1 MPNSAL
7 GPGSVTAAVRAN
19 TGASLSRSSYFQ
31 LRSNA
36 IAVDSTAPLGVRCPT
51 GLCIFR
57 YDSICHQVVDVPI
70 LVQVIHV
77 HANEHSFVKLNQN
90 TTRVDL
96 TVASGEQYG
105 ISVNHFVEVNA
116 EI

>member
-7 GPGSVTAAVRAN
+7 GPRSVTAAVRAN
-19 TGASLSRSSYFQ
+19 TGASLSQSSYFR

-36 IAVDSTAPLGVRCPT
+36 IAVDSTAPLDVRCPT